1 MYHSPVTGTYYEFV
15 TDRGHTDEYELSGAT
30 GNVTGRLVRQLQLIP
45 NATEGLVADDE
56 LARVYVA
63 EEDIGGIWRFG
74 AEPADATTGVRI
86 DTTTEV
92 GGHIVQDVKGLAL
105 AYAGGR
111 GGFLVAAS
119 QGGDSF
125 HVYDRGDNTWR
136 GEFQIA
142 DGPLTD
148 KVTAID
154 GIDVS
159 SFALG
164 PRFPFG
170 VFVSQ
175 DDVNPG
181 AAGDVRFAGFGSP
194 SVLPARIW
202 QLRGEALA
210 EATPRFGRYLAAGA
224 TRLYA
229 RSRAAAR
236 SGRRRFARGV
246 LAAAVAQ
253 DYAAGQA
260 PRADRRVAAALAR
273 GDLRPQRGEPRS
285 AGGGAYVRRLH
296 ALLARVGYAS

>member
-1 MYHSPVTGTYYEFV
+1 MYHSPATGTYYAFV

-30 GNVTGRLVRQLQLIP
+30 GTVTGRLARQLQLIP

-86 DTTTEV
+86 DTTTDV

-148 KVTAID
+148 KV
-154 GIDVS
+154 
-159 SFALG
+159 
-164 PRFPFG
+164 
-170 VFVSQ
+170 
-175 DDVNPG
+175 
-181 AAGDVRFAGFGSP
+181 
-194 SVLPARIW
+194 
-202 QLRGEALA
+202 
-210 EATPRFGRYLAAGA
+210 
-224 TRLYA
+224 
-229 RSRAAAR
+229 
-236 SGRRRFARGV
+236 
-246 LAAAVAQ
+246 
-253 DYAAGQA
+253 
-260 PRADRRVAAALAR
+260 
-273 GDLRPQRGEPRS
+273 
-285 AGGGAYVRRLH
+285 
-296 ALLARVGYAS
+296 